1 MIIFLTRR
9 VRKSSFHCIVLLLL
23 SAGSSPS
30 KEPLRTCSC
39 CGWWGLA
46 ALYEGPDFHSG
57 MGWLW
62 TLQDIRWSIDDL
74 SIAKS
79 FLVKQAKFG
88 VRGSAASRFAKTKS
102 EAIASGT
109 ATPVV
114 GTVSRHCSR
123 ICAMVLQA
131 WLVMAYLMYAYSTK
145 GDGHPRFMR
154 NSMYYNSMI

>member
-1 MIIFLTRR
+1 M
-9 VRKSSFHCIVLLLL
+9 RKSSIHCIVLLLL

-30 KEPLRTCSC
+30 KEPLEPAHAMAGGDSPHCTKAQISTV
-39 CGWWGLA
+39 GWDGYGRFKIL
-46 ALYEGPDFHSG
+46 
-57 MGWLW
+57 
-62 TLQDIRWSIDDL
+62 DDL

-88 VRGSAASRFAKTKS
+88 VRGSVASRFAKTKS

-114 GTVSRHCSR
+114 GTISRHCSR

-131 WLVMAYLMYAYSTK
+131 WLVMAYLIYAYS
-145 GDGHPRFMR
+145 P
-154 NSMYYNSMI
+154 